1 MADAPIFNS
10 RQGLFPFL
18 PEDRTVF
25 QTMVTVGHPS
35 ASKEGTE
42 AIVPQEQDPEK
53 RRFRSHS
60 QLYGAIGD
68 SIGNVG
74 DTCPTCRG
82 IGRIPRK
89 HDQLVAVISCS
100 DKRLRPGRTKLYVC
114 ISVVLCLLICFL
126 ILFFLFPRSISLS
139 PVTVQSVMVFFT
151 PDKVEMQVTNVFNF
165 TNDNFAEMEV
175 LDFDMQVLID
185 ETVMGRIK
193 ISNMTSVKSR
203 SENLYTVV
211 IPIIIEDP
219 GLKMTMNVSYL
230 AHSEQLSKD
239 TFEYIDCGANTTIPH
254 PIGQMIFER

>member
-1 MADAPIFNS
+1 
-10 RQGLFPFL
+10 
-18 PEDRTVF
+18 
-25 QTMVTVGHPS
+25 MVTVGHPS

-74 DTCPTCRG
+74 DNCPTCRG

-100 DKRLRPGRTKLYVC
+100 DKRLRPSRT
-114 ISVVLCLLICFL
+114 
-126 ILFFLFPRSISLS
+126 ISLS
-139 PVTVQSVMVFFT
+139 PVTVQSVLVFFT

-203 SENLYTVV
+203 SEKLYTVV
-211 IPIIIEDP
+211 IPIKIEDP
-219 GLKMTMNVSYL
+219 GLNNYCKSTSIRIHTLFLLLQMTMNVSYL

>member
-1 MADAPIFNS
+1 
-10 RQGLFPFL
+10 
-18 PEDRTVF
+18 
-25 QTMVTVGHPS
+25 MVTVGYPS
-35 ASKEGTE
+35 APKEGTE
-42 AIVPQEQDPEK
+42 AIMPQEQEQEPEK

-60 QLYGAIGD
+60 QLYGAVGD
-68 SIGNVG
+68 SIGNLG
-74 DTCPTCRG
+74 DNCPTCRG

-100 DKRLRPGRTKLYVC
+100 DKRLRPSRTKLYVC

-139 PVTVQSVMVFFT
+139 SVTVQSVRVFFT

-165 TNDNFAEMEV
+165 TNDNFAEMKV

-203 SENLYTVV
+203 SEKLYTVV

-219 GLKMTMNVSYL
+219 GLNNYCKSTSIRIHTLFLLLQMTMNVSYL

-254 PIGQMIFER
+254 PIGQMILER